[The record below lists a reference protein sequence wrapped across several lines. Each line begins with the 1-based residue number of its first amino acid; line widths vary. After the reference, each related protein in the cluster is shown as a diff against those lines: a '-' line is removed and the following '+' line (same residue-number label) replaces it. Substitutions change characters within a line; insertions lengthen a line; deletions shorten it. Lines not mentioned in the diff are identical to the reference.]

1 MSTNSDC
8 RPDKH
13 PLLVDFLLQYPK
25 CDEDVAERAFL
36 VYLDLTEVKGWWST
50 EMTYSPQLDRPYI
63 LGQHKRFVQR
73 QAVLPVGVEEC
84 VSSQQMR
91 QFFSHVLVDEEP
103 IKSITLAVSELDSTV
118 VYYKL
123 SSGLLPPES
132 PDMVVTHQRDK
143 DARILQKKQFIA
155 ECVKKA
161 MQRHDS
167 N

>member
-1 MSTNSDC
+1 MTASADV

-13 PLLVDFLLQYPK
+13 PLLMDFLLQYPK
-25 CDEDVAERAFL
+25 CDEDAAERAFL

-50 EMTYSPQLDRPYI
+50 EITYSSQLDRPYI

-73 QAVLPVGVEEC
+73 QAVLPVGVEES
-84 VSSQQMR
+84 VSLQQMR
-91 QFFSHVLVDEEP
+91 QFFSHVLVDEES
-103 IKSITLAVSELDSTV
+103 IKSIMLAVSELDSTI

-123 SSGLLPPES
+123 TSGMVAPDAPE
-132 PDMVVTHQRDK
+132 VVTTHQREK
-143 DARILQKKQFIA
+143 DARILKKKQFIA

-161 MQRHDS
+161 MQRHD